1 MTTTAEK
8 EYIISI
14 LAKNNPG
21 VLLRIS
27 GLFSRR
33 CYNILSIVAAQT
45 ENTEYSRIL
54 IVVQGDDRIVRQVDK
69 QVSKLVDIEQVDVL
83 DPKSA
88 VVREHLL
95 IKVERTMQNSEKLVE
110 MANVFHANILSVEA
124 NTMILELTGDAT
136 TINSFIE
143 LYNPY
148 HVLKILRTGAM
159 AMPKCSNNPAC
170 RRSPTGCIRLHPE
183 SQPTIGPVAKPGR
196 NFDD

>member
-1 MTTTAEK
+1 MTNTAEK

-21 VLLRIS
+21 VLLRIA

-69 QVSKLVDIEQVDVL
+69 QVSKLVDIEQLDVL
-83 DPKSA
+83 DPKNA

-95 IKVERTMQNSEKLVE
+95 IKVERTLQNSEKLVE
-110 MANVFHANILSVEA
+110 MANVFHANVLSVET

-143 LYNPY
+143 LYSPY

-159 AMPKCSNNPAC
+159 AMPK
-170 RRSPTGCIRLHPE
+170 
-183 SQPTIGPVAKPGR
+183 
-196 NFDD
+196 

>member
-1 MTTTAEK
+1 MSQYNNTEK
-8 EYIISI
+8 EYVLSV
-14 LAKNNPG
+14 LARNNPG

-54 IVVQGDDRIVRQVDK
+54 IVVSGDDRIVRQVDK
-69 QVSKLVDIEQVDVL
+69 QLSKLVDVEEVNVL
-83 DPKSA
+83 EREEA

-95 IKVERTMQNSEKLVE
+95 MKVERSLQNSEKLVE
-110 MANVFHANILSVEA
+110 IANVFHANILNVQPDS
-124 NTMILELTGDAT
+124 MIVELTGDAT

-159 AMPKCSNNPAC
+159 AMMK
-170 RRSPTGCIRLHPE
+170 
-183 SQPTIGPVAKPGR
+183 
-196 NFDD
+196 

>member
-95 IKVERTMQNSEKLVE
+95 IKVEHTMQNSEKLVE

-159 AMPKCSNNPAC
+159 AMPK
-170 RRSPTGCIRLHPE
+170 
-183 SQPTIGPVAKPGR
+183 
-196 NFDD
+196 

>member
-1 MTTTAEK
+1 MTNTAEK

-21 VLLRIS
+21 VLLRIA

-83 DPKSA
+83 DPKNA

-95 IKVERTMQNSEKLVE
+95 IKVERTLQNSEKLVE
-110 MANVFHANILSVEA
+110 MANVFHANVLSVET

-143 LYNPY
+143 LYSPY
-148 HVLKILRTGAM
+148 HALKILRTGAM
-159 AMPKCSNNPAC
+159 AMPK
-170 RRSPTGCIRLHPE
+170 
-183 SQPTIGPVAKPGR
+183 
-196 NFDD
+196 